1 MSDNI
6 LMDSLKKAKIFEGLT
21 DEDLKMVS
29 TLGSIE
35 KFDKNNILIN
45 EGQTDSGLHIII
57 RGRVQVFLPKE
68 SGYTD
73 KIRLTKIMLGR
84 LTQGDCFGEYSVIDN
99 SPTSASVVT
108 LEECD
113 LFIIPRINF
122 ERIINSDNR
131 LGKIIYKNMLQVLI
145 KRARDYDKELDSFNI
160 L

>member
-1 MSDNI
+1 MPDTI
-6 LMDSLKKAKIFEGLT
+6 LMHSLKKSKIFKGLN

-35 KFDKNNILIN
+35 KFDTNSILIN
-45 EGQTDSGLHIII
+45 EGQTGTALYLIT
-57 RGRVQVFLPKE
+57 RGHVQVFLAKE
-68 SGYTD
+68 PEYTE
-73 KIRLTKIMLGR
+73 KKRLTKIMLGR

-99 SPTSASVVT
+99 SPASASVVT

-113 LFIIPRINF
+113 LFKIPKINF

-131 LGKIIYKNMLQVLI
+131 LAKIIYKNMLQVLI
-145 KRARDYDKELDSFNI
+145 KRARDYDKELDFFNI

>member
-1 MSDNI
+1 
-6 LMDSLKKAKIFEGLT
+6 
-21 DEDLKMVS
+21 
-29 TLGSIE
+29 
-35 KFDKNNILIN
+35 
-45 EGQTDSGLHIII
+45 
-57 RGRVQVFLPKE
+57 
-68 SGYTD
+68 
-73 KIRLTKIMLGR
+73 MLGR

-145 KRARDYDKELDSFNI
+145 KRARNYDKELDSFNI

>member
-1 MSDNI
+1 MSDTV
-6 LMDSLKKAKIFEGLT
+6 LMHSLKRPKIFKGLY

-35 KFDKNNILIN
+35 KFDTNSILIN
-45 EGQTDSGLHIII
+45 EGQTGTALYIII
-57 RGRVQVFLPKE
+57 RGHVEIFLPKK
-68 SGYTD
+68 SDY
-73 KIRLTKIMLGR
+73 KNKKRLTKIELGR

-99 SPTSASVVT
+99 SPTSASVIT

-113 LFIIPRINF
+113 LFIIPKINF

-131 LGKIIYKNMLQVLI
+131 LAMIIYKNMLQILI
-145 KRARDYDKELDSFNI
+145 KRARDYDKELDFCDI